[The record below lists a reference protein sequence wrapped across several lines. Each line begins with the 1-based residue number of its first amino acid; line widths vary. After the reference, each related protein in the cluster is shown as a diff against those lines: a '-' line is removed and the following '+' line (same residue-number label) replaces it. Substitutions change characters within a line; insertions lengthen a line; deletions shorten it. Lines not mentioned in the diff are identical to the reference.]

1 VKEKKP
7 LYPMGVAAELIGV
20 HPRTLRIYEAE
31 GLVKPQRRGGKRY
44 YSESEIARIRCIKS
58 LLNRGMGI
66 EGVKRLYSLAPC
78 WKVVECGEKR
88 TQCAWYKA
96 YGRWK
101 MRIAFSCEGPEGLEA
116 NVAQHF
122 RRASH
127 FTFVDLDGDGEIV
140 NVEVKE
146 NPFVNI
152 HGPGIVPQFVKDE
165 GADTIV
171 AGGMGTRASQF
182 FQSMGINP
190 VVGAQGKVIEV
201 LQAILRGEEF
211 DGSLCEHG
219 EHHGP
224 GHEVCN
230 N

>member
-1 VKEKKP
+1 MKEKMP
-7 LYPMGVAAELIGV
+7 LYPMGVAAELLGV
-20 HPRTLRIYEAE
+20 HPRTLRIYESE
-31 GLVKPQRRGGKRY
+31 GLVKPQRKGGKRY
-44 YSESEIARIRCIKS
+44 YSESEIARIRCIKG
-58 LLNRGMGI
+58 LLKQGMGI

-88 TQCAWYKA
+88 AECAWYKA

-101 MRIAFSCEGPEGLEA
+101 MRIAFSCDGPQGLDA
-116 NVAQHF
+116 TVAQHF

-127 FTFVDLDGDGEIV
+127 FTFVELDGEGEIV

-152 HGPGIVPQFVKDE
+152 HGPGVVPQFIKEE
-165 GADTIV
+165 GADIMV
-171 AGGMGTRASQF
+171 AGGMGVRASQF
-182 FQSMGINP
+182 FLSIGIKP

-201 LQAILRGEEF
+201 LQALLRGEEF
-211 DGSLCEHG
+211 EGSFCDHG
-219 EHHGP
+219 GRP

>member
-1 VKEKKP
+1 
-7 LYPMGVAAELIGV
+7 MGVAAELLGV
-20 HPRTLRIYEAE
+20 HPRTLRIYESE
-31 GLVKPQRRGGKRY
+31 GLVKPKRRGGKRY
-44 YSESEIARIRCIKS
+44 YSDSEIARIRCIKI

-66 EGVKRLYSLAPC
+66 KGVKSLYSLAPC
-78 WKVVECGEKR
+78 WRVMECGDKR

-101 MRIAFSCEGPEGLEA
+101 MRITFSCEGPEGLDA
-116 NVAQHF
+116 TVAQHF
-122 RRASH
+122 RRATH
-127 FTFVDLDGDGEIV
+127 FTFVDTDGDGEIV

-152 HGPGIVPQFVKDE
+152 HGPGIVPQFVKEE
-165 GADTIV
+165 GADIMV

-182 FQSMGINP
+182 FQSMGIKP
-190 VVGAQGKVIEV
+190 VVGAQGRVIEV
-201 LQAILRGEEF
+201 LQAILRGKEF
-211 DGSLCEHG
+211 EGSLCDHG

-224 GHEVCN
+224 GHESCN

>member
-1 VKEKKP
+1 MREKTP
-7 LYPMGVAAELIGV
+7 LFPMGVAAELLKV

-44 YSESEIARIRCIKS
+44 YSESEIAHLRCIRS
-58 LLNRGMGI
+58 LLNKGMGI

-78 WKVVECGEKR
+78 WRVVGCGEKR
-88 TQCAWYKA
+88 DECSWYKA

-101 MRIAFSCEGPEGLEA
+101 MRIAFSCEGPEGLDA
-116 NVAQHF
+116 QVAPHF

-140 NVEVKE
+140 KVEVKE

-152 HGPGIVPQFVKDE
+152 HGPGIVPQFVKEE
-165 GADTIV
+165 GADVMV
-171 AGGMGTRASQF
+171 AGGMGVRASQF
-182 FQSMGINP
+182 FQNIGIKP
-190 VVGAQGKVIEV
+190 VVGAQGRVMDV

-211 DGSLCEHG
+211 EGTLCDHSEG
-219 EHHGP
+219 HH
-224 GHEVCN
+224 HEVCN

>member
-1 VKEKKP
+1 MKEREP
-7 LYPMGVAAELIGV
+7 LYPMGVAAELVGV
-20 HPRTLRIYEAE
+20 HPRTLRIYESE
-31 GLVKPQRRGGKRY
+31 GLIKPQRRGGKRY
-44 YSESEIARIRCIKS
+44 YSEGEIARIKCIKT

-78 WKVVECGEKR
+78 WRVLGCKEKR
-88 TQCAWYKA
+88 QECAWYKA

-101 MRIAFSCEGPEGLEA
+101 MRIAFSCEGPEGLNA
-116 NVAQHF
+116 IVSPHF

-127 FTFVDLDGDGEIV
+127 FTFVELDGDGEIV

-146 NPFVNI
+146 NPFANI
-152 HGPGIVPQFVKDE
+152 QGPGIVPQFVKEE
-165 GADTIV
+165 GADMMV
-171 AGGMGTRASQF
+171 AGGMCTRAAQF
-182 FQSMGINP
+182 LQNIGIKP
-190 VVGAQGKVIEV
+190 ITGAQGTVMEV

-211 DGSLCEHG
+211 EGSLCDHG
-219 EHHGP
+219 EHH